1 MDDKRIISLLEEHG
15 IKPTA
20 NRIVI
25 ARALAAGKVPLSLK
39 ELEYSI
45 LSIDKSNISRTLAL
59 FRKHR
64 LVHDIEDG
72 GGCVKYELCM
82 SHAED
87 GDEDVHVHFYCE
99 SCHKTFCLWDTPIPE
114 VPVPSGFVLKS
125 VNYVLKGLCADCL
138 RRLAMRRR

>member
-1 MDDKRIISLLEEHG
+1 MEDKHIIDLLEEHG

-25 ARALAAGKVPLSLK
+25 ASALAAGKTPLSLK

-87 GDEDVHVHFYCE
+87 DDEDMHVHFYCE

-114 VPVPSGFVLKS
+114 VSVPAGFVRKS
-125 VNYVLKGLCADCL
+125 VNYVLKGLCDDCARKKAL
-138 RRLAMRRR
+138 RRQ

>member
-1 MDDKRIISLLEEHG
+1 MDDPRIISLLEGHG

-25 ARALAAGKVPLSLK
+25 ARTLAAGKEPLSLK
-39 ELEYSI
+39 ELEYAI
-45 LSIDKSNISRTLAL
+45 LSIDKSNISRALAI
-59 FRKHR
+59 FRKHH

-87 GDEDVHVHFYCE
+87 EDEDLHVHFYCE
-99 SCHKTFCLWDTPIPE
+99 GCHRTSCLWDTPIPE
-114 VPVPSGFVLKS
+114 VPVPLGFACTS
-125 VNYVLKGLCADCL
+125 VNYVLKGLCPDCQ
-138 RRLAMRRR
+138 RRRFLRER